1 MKISNREKYLLG
13 ILVAALIIL
22 GYYQLVYLNQT
33 SRLDKLKNEKA
44 EIEQKYNTI
53 MTTVNQLDS
62 KQESVKILTSKVVDK
77 SKNLYP
83 DTVQEKLILEIDQL
97 LKDSKVKANINFSD
111 FTVKPIETKEGS
123 KESKSENSLKP
134 FVNQYKGIKSNNN
147 DTNQSSTK
155 GNTETTG
162 KTEDLNVNQV
172 KVTLNY
178 KASYEALTDLI
189 KKIEEHDKKIVLSN
203 LTINGSGSELS
214 GSLMLEF
221 YGVPKI
227 DNEDDDYFKWTLSN
241 QYGKSNPYNGNSTGN
256 VSKSQSTS
264 DFILSARSLDS
275 DLATVTLR
283 YAKDSSLKSS
293 VYADNEGN
301 EDVEINLIQ
310 ESGKYYYR
318 FKTSKESYP
327 KNYSDKIEFTPS
339 GDNINIQILSNIRVS
354 SQDKAGVNL
363 NVINKTDRTADVTIK
378 GDDAVTPRVYVK
390 SEGTSVNTVNIK

>member
-155 GNTETTG
+155 GNTDTTG
-162 KTEDLNVNQV
+162 KNEALNINQV

-264 DFILSARSLDS
+264 DFILSARSFDS

>member
-13 ILVAALIIL
+13 ILIAVLIIL

-33 SRLDKLKNEKA
+33 SRLDKLRNEKA

-123 KESKSENSLKP
+123 KESKAENSLKS
-134 FVNQYKGIKSNNN
+134 FVNQYKGIKTNNN
-147 DTNQSSTK
+147 DTNQSITK
-155 GNTETTG
+155 GNTDTTG
-162 KTEDLNVNQV
+162 KNEALNINQV

-189 KKIEEHDKKIVLSN
+189 KKIEEHDKKIVLSS

-214 GSLMLEF
+214 GSLTLEF

-227 DNEDDDYFKWTLSN
+227 DSKDEDYLKWTLSN

-264 DFILSARSLDS
+264 DFILSARSFDS

-301 EDVEINLIQ
+301 EDVEINVIK

-339 GDNINIQILSNIRVS
+339 GDNINIQILSNIRTGTG
-354 SQDKAGVNL
+354 DKSGVNL
-363 NVINKTDRTADVTIK
+363 NVINNTDRTVNVTIK

>member
-13 ILVAALIIL
+13 LLVAVLIIL

-33 SRLDKLKNEKA
+33 SRLNNLKREKA
-44 EIEQKYNTI
+44 EVEQKYNTI
-53 MTTVNQLDS
+53 MATVNQLDN
-62 KQESVKILTSKVVDK
+62 KKESVKILTSKVVDK

-97 LKDSKVKANINFSD
+97 LKDAKVKANINFSD
-111 FTVKPIETKEGS
+111 FTVKPIETKEKS
-123 KESKSENSLKP
+123 KETKVENSFQS
-134 FVNQYKGIKSNNN
+134 FVDQYKGVKLENNTT
-147 DTNQSSTK
+147 TNNSGQPS
-155 GNTETTG
+155 TETTTN
-162 KTEDLNVNQV
+162 KDALNINQA

-189 KKIEEHDKKIVLSN
+189 KRIEVHDKKIILSN
-203 LTINGSGSELS
+203 LTINGSGAELS
-214 GSLMLEF
+214 GSLTLEF

-227 DNEDDDYFKWTLSN
+227 DNEDEDYLKWTLSN

-256 VSKSQSTS
+256 ISKLQSTS
-264 DFILSARSLDS
+264 DFILSARSFDS

-363 NVINKTDRTADVTIK
+363 NVINKTDRTANVTIK

>member
-13 ILVAALIIL
+13 LLVAVLIIL

-33 SRLDKLKNEKA
+33 SRLNNLKREKA
-44 EIEQKYNTI
+44 EVEQKYNTI
-53 MTTVNQLDS
+53 MATVNQLDN
-62 KQESVKILTSKVVDK
+62 KKESVKILTSKVVDK

-97 LKDSKVKANINFSD
+97 LKDAKVKGNINFSD
-111 FTVKPIETKEGS
+111 FTVKPIETKEKS
-123 KESKSENSLKP
+123 KETKVENSLQP
-134 FVNQYKGIKSNNN
+134 FVNQYKGVNSESNSTTQ
-147 DTNQSSTK
+147 DGSQTSTESTNSK
-155 GNTETTG
+155 
-162 KTEDLNVNQV
+162 DVLNVNQV

-189 KKIEEHDKKIVLSN
+189 KKIEVHKKKIVLSN

-214 GSLMLEF
+214 GSLTLEF

-256 VSKSQSTS
+256 ISKSQSAS
-264 DFILSARSLDS
+264 DFILSARSFDS

-363 NVINKTDRTADVTIK
+363 NVINKTDRTANVTIK

>member
-33 SRLDKLKNEKA
+33 SRLNQLKNEKA

-53 MTTVNQLDS
+53 MTTVNQLES
-62 KQESVKILTSKVVDK
+62 KQESVKIITSKVVDK

-111 FTVKPIETKEGS
+111 FTVKAIETKEGS
-123 KESKSENSLKP
+123 KESKAENSLKP
-134 FVNQYKGIKSNNN
+134 FVNQYKGINTNNN

-162 KTEDLNVNQV
+162 KSEALNINQV

-214 GSLMLEF
+214 GSLILEF

-241 QYGKSNPYNGNSTGN
+241 QYGKNNPYNGNVAGTIT
-256 VSKSQSTS
+256 KTQDTT
-264 DFILSARSLDS
+264 DFILSARSFDS

-310 ESGKYYYR
+310 ESGRYYYR

-327 KNYSDKIEFTPS
+327 KNYSDKMEFTPS

-363 NVINKTDRTADVTIK
+363 NVINKTDRTANVTIK

>member
-33 SRLDKLKNEKA
+33 SRLNKLKNEKA

-111 FTVKPIETKEGS
+111 FTVKAIETKEGS
-123 KESKSENSLKP
+123 KESKAENSLKP
-134 FVNQYKGIKSNNN
+134 FVNQYKGINTNNN
-147 DTNQSSTK
+147 DTNQSITK
-155 GNTETTG
+155 GNNETTG
-162 KTEDLNVNQV
+162 KNEALNINQV

-189 KKIEEHDKKIVLSN
+189 KRIEEHDKKIVLSN

-227 DNEDDDYFKWTLSN
+227 DDEDDEYFKWTLSN

-256 VSKSQSTS
+256 VSKSQSAS
-264 DFILSARSLDS
+264 DFILSARSFDS

-339 GDNINIQILSNIRVS
+339 GDNINIQILSNIRTGS
-354 SQDKAGVNL
+354 GDKSGVNL
-363 NVINKTDRTADVTIK
+363 SVKNNTDRTVNVTIK
-378 GDDAVTPRVYVK
+378 GDDAVNPRVYVK
-390 SEGTSVNTVNIK
+390 SEGTSVNIVNIK

>member
-13 ILVAALIIL
+13 ILVAVLIIL
-22 GYYQLVYLNQT
+22 GYYQLIYLNQT
-33 SRLDKLKNEKA
+33 SRLDNLKTEKS
-44 EIEQKYNTI
+44 EVEQKYNTI
-53 MTTVNQLDS
+53 MTTVNQLNN
-62 KQESVKILTSKVVDK
+62 KQETVKILTSKVVDK

-83 DTVQEKLILEIDQL
+83 DIVQENLILEIDKL

-111 FTVKPIETKEGS
+111 FTVKAIEIKENS
-123 KESKSENSLKP
+123 KESKAENSLQP
-134 FVNQYKGIKSNNN
+134 FVNQYKGVNSESNSTTQ
-147 DTNQSSTK
+147 DGSQASTESTNSA
-155 GNTETTG
+155 
-162 KTEDLNVNQV
+162 DVLNVNQV

-189 KKIEEHDKKIVLSN
+189 KKIEEHSKKIVLSN
-203 LTINGSGSELS
+203 LTINGSGTELS
-214 GSLMLEF
+214 GSLVLDF
-221 YGVPKI
+221 YGVPKLDDE
-227 DNEDDDYFKWTLSN
+227 DNEYLKWTLN
-241 QYGKSNPYNGNSTGN
+241 NEYGKSNPYNVNSTGT
-256 VSKSQSTS
+256 VTKSQDSN
-264 DFILSARSLDS
+264 DFTLSARSFDS

-318 FKTSKESYP
+318 YKTSRESYP
-327 KNYSDKIEFTPS
+327 NNYSDKVEFTPA

-354 SQDKAGVNL
+354 SQDKSGVNL
-363 NVINKTDRTADVTIK
+363 NIINKTDRTVNVTIK

-390 SEGTSVNTVNIK
+390 SEGASVNIVNVK

>member
-123 KESKSENSLKP
+123 KESKAENSLKP
-134 FVNQYKGIKSNNN
+134 FVNQYKGINTNNN

-162 KTEDLNVNQV
+162 KSEALNINQV

-189 KKIEEHDKKIVLSN
+189 KKIEEHNKKIVLSN

-214 GSLMLEF
+214 GSLILEF

-264 DFILSARSLDS
+264 DFILSARSFDS

>member
-13 ILVAALIIL
+13 ILVAVLIIL
-22 GYYQLVYLNQT
+22 GYYKLVYLNQT

-53 MTTVNQLDS
+53 MTTVNKLDS

-77 SKNLYP
+77 SKNIYP
-83 DTVQEKLILEIDQL
+83 DTVQEKLILEIDKL

-134 FVNQYKGIKSNNN
+134 FVNQYKGINTNKN

-162 KTEDLNVNQV
+162 KTEVLNINQV

-189 KKIEEHDKKIVLSN
+189 KRIEEHDKKIVLSN

-214 GSLMLEF
+214 GSLVLDF

-227 DNEDDDYFKWTLSN
+227 DNEDDEYFKWTLSN

-256 VSKSQSTS
+256 VSKSQDSS
-264 DFILSARSLDS
+264 DFTLSARSFDS

-283 YAKDSSLKSS
+283 YDKDSSLKSS

-318 FKTSKESYP
+318 YKTSRESYP
-327 KNYSDKIEFTPS
+327 NNYSDKIEFTPS

-363 NVINKTDRTADVTIK
+363 NVINKTDRTVNVTTK

-390 SEGTSVNTVNIK
+390 SEGASVNIVNVK

>member
-111 FTVKPIETKEGS
+111 FTVKAIETKEGS
-123 KESKSENSLKP
+123 KESKAENSLKP
-134 FVNQYKGIKSNNN
+134 FVNQYKGINTNNN
-147 DTNQSSTK
+147 DTNQSITK
-155 GNTETTG
+155 GNNETTG
-162 KTEDLNVNQV
+162 KNDALNINQV

-189 KKIEEHDKKIVLSN
+189 KRIEEHDKKIVLSN

-227 DNEDDDYFKWTLSN
+227 DDEDDEYFKWTLSN

-264 DFILSARSLDS
+264 DFILSARSFDS

-339 GDNINIQILSNIRVS
+339 GDNINIQILSNIRTGS
-354 SQDKAGVNL
+354 GDKSGVNL
-363 NVINKTDRTADVTIK
+363 SVKNNTDRTVNVTIK
-378 GDDAVTPRVYVK
+378 GDDAVNPRVYVK
-390 SEGTSVNTVNIK
+390 GEGTSVNIVNIK